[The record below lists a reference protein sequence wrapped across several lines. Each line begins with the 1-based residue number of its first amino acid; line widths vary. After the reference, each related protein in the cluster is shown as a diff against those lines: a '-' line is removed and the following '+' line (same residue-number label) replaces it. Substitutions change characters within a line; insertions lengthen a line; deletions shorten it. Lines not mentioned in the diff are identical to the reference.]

1 MTHHPGPGRSDSA
14 VITIALVGALLGLL
28 GAGEPAR
35 AASDDALDSLQALV
49 TDKDTSPIPL
59 GWSAGAAAYTGASPY
74 HVEPNSVTAFPGA
87 IYMSPKLMYLG
98 DRASATV
105 YQQGLFRV
113 YGRGRLRLN
122 SLNPDDHPE
131 WSGLQARRW
140 EVEAGLGAQ
149 AVTPVGLLTLRADSD
164 VMNRS
169 RGQDALVSMDVP
181 LLRQRWALMP
191 SVAMVWRSSNL
202 ANYYFGG
209 VSRAEATA
217 QRPYYDVGAA
227 LSLSVALVGSYRF
240 DRHWIGAVVTDY
252 ERYPRAIRDSPL
264 VGKPGTYD
272 LIAGFG
278 YTF

>member
-87 IYMSPKLMYLG
+87 IYMSPTLMYLG

-140 EVEAGLGAQ
+140 EVEGGLGAQ
-149 AVTPVGLLTLRADSD
+149 VVTPVGLLTLRADSD

-181 LLRQRWALMP
+181 SGAAAISPTTTSAAYRAPRRRRSGPTMTWARRYRCPSRWSA
-191 SVAMVWRSSNL
+191 
-202 ANYYFGG
+202 
-209 VSRAEATA
+209 ATA
-217 QRPYYDVGAA
+217 STGTG
-227 LSLSVALVGSYRF
+227 SVPWSPTMSATLVRSGTARWWASP
-240 DRHWIGAVVTDY
+240 
-252 ERYPRAIRDSPL
+252 ERTI
-264 VGKPGTYD
+264 
-272 LIAGFG
+272 
-278 YTF
+278 